1 MVNLLAVSMMFVTCA
16 GISMTWIPNTEGLFS
31 QFLQMHIMMYIK
43 DDLNLKAIM
52 VPTFNTTHTEDVN
65 VNICKVFQLP
75 VFVQCESVQRVNGS
89 KCRENSITLRR
100 HYYHNKV
107 QRDDTLVLK
116 NLHWS
121 HLCYN
126 MVSPFL
132 GGQTRRD
139 ALLRVVSFIPEV
151 EFQLKQQSKF
161 QAYKRHL
168 LNSNDTSIQYTVV
181 HWRRGDQLLSRCA
194 QGKDTSVNC
203 LSVNDL
209 IHEVKRYTSDNII
222 YLATNEVNLSR
233 AELDH
238 LRQAHIQVFNHSVAG
253 YRAGSVAAAVVDVQ
267 LMLDATTFLGWG
279 VSIIHDLVEH
289 ARMVQNKSWCTAVET
304 NATYP
309 TWCWLQAQRVEQARV
324 KIPQQVRIP
333 PSLRQQRE
341 ILLHADQYMRTHPLV
356 LSEYNISNMPAYQFE
371 IQDCARRMNNLV

>member
-1 MVNLLAVSMMFVTCA
+1 MVKLLAVSMMFVTCA
-16 GISMTWIPNTEGLFS
+16 GMSMTWIPNTEGLFS
-31 QFLQMHIMMYIK
+31 QFLQMHIMMYVK

-75 VFVQCESVQRVNGS
+75 VFVQCGSVQRVNGS
-89 KCRENSITLRR
+89 KCRENSIALRR
-100 HYYHNKV
+100 HYYHDKV
-107 QRDDTLVLK
+107 QRGDTLVVKDLP
-116 NLHWS
+116 HV
-121 HLCYN
+121 CYN
-126 MVSPFL
+126 MISPFL

-139 ALLRVVSFIPEV
+139 AFLRVVSFIPQV
-151 EFQLKQQSKF
+151 EFQLKHRRQF

-168 LNSNDTSIQYTVV
+168 LNSNDPSIQYTVV
-181 HWRRGDQLLSRCA
+181 HWRRGDQLQSRCT

-233 AELDH
+233 AEVDY
-238 LRQAHIQVFNHSVAG
+238 LRQANIHVFDPRAAG
-253 YRAGSVAAAVVDVQ
+253 YHAGSVAAAVVDVQ

-279 VSIIHDLVEH
+279 VSIIHDLMEH
-289 ARMVQNKSWCTAVET
+289 ARMVQNRSWCTAVET
-304 NATYP
+304 NVTYP
-309 TWCWLQAQRVEQARV
+309 TWCWLQAQRVDQARA
-324 KIPQQVRIP
+324 KIPDQVGIP

-341 ILLHADQYMRTHPLV
+341 ILLHADQYMRTRPLV
-356 LSEYNISNMPAYQFE
+356 ISEYNISNMPAYQFE
-371 IQDCARRMNNLV
+371 IQDCARRMKNLV

>member
-16 GISMTWIPNTEGLFS
+16 GMSMTWIPNTEGLFS
-31 QFLQMHIMMYIK
+31 QFLQMHIMIYIK

-52 VPTFNTTHTEDVN
+52 VPTFNTTHTEDAN

-75 VFVQCESVQRVNGS
+75 DFVQCGSVQRVNGS

-100 HYYHNKV
+100 HYYHDKV
-107 QRDDTLVLK
+107 QRDDTLVVKDLP
-116 NLHWS
+116 

-126 MVSPFL
+126 MISPFL

-139 ALLRVVSFIPEV
+139 AFLRVVSFIPEV
-151 EFQLKQQSKF
+151 EFQLKLRSKF

-168 LNSNDTSIQYTVV
+168 LNSSDPLVQYTVV

-209 IHEVKRYTSDNII
+209 IREVKRYTSDNII
-222 YLATNEVNLSR
+222 YLATNEVNLSHT
-233 AELDH
+233 ELDH
-238 LRQAHIQVFNHSVAG
+238 LRQAHIQVFDPRAAG
-253 YRAGSVAAAVVDVQ
+253 YHAGSVAAAVVDVQ

-289 ARMVQNKSWCTAVET
+289 VRMVQNKFWCTVVET
-304 NATYP
+304 NITYP
-309 TWCWLQAQRVEQARV
+309 TWCWLKAQRVEQARD
-324 KIPQQVRIP
+324 KMPHQVRTP
-333 PSLRQQRE
+333 LSTRQQRE
-341 ILLHADQYMRTHPLV
+341 ILLHADQHMRTHPLV

-371 IQDCARRMNNLV
+371 IEDCARRMKNLV